1 MITRWVGALYRFT
14 SGNIPG
20 RLIINQTPQSIMT
33 VLSDAAGIPAADRDF
48 DTLATLYN
56 RQLSPGYQGVQEVQ
70 AMVGGFIYDGPDK
83 VRLELPATRA
93 AKTIVA
99 RYTDGDPTAA
109 ELGVPPPRRLTRPFG
124 IINHVDGEYH
134 YYTPAG
140 GPMTTRRNS
149 AELH

>member
-1 MITRWVGALYRFT
+1 
-14 SGNIPG
+14 
-20 RLIINQTPQSIMT
+20 
-33 VLSDAAGIPAADRDF
+33 
-48 DTLATLYN
+48 
-56 RQLSPGYQGVQEVQ
+56 
-70 AMVGGFIYDGPDK
+70 MVDGFIYDAPDYK

-93 AKTIVA
+93 AKAVVA

-140 GPMTTRRNS
+140 ALRATSSGYVFPIPSTCQSNGGNQY
-149 AELH
+149 LCHLQPY